1 MNTADGIAAQQDTVV
16 YWLWRNL
23 AYPKRMAIA
32 FGLIILGLLLQWYSG
47 EVFAGVIPLIAG
59 NALLLVR
66 GYDNRVEF
74 KGYDPTEQWQRVARS
89 RLSDLKSLDKKMQR
103 WDRSFI
109 DITNPL
115 GVVTFVFLVVAIV
128 LLFLFASSR
137 AEYEYLLPIPVD
149 AAILFLPH
157 WFTGTRRILRMPGLL
172 IKAETLDR
180 VLKQLRP
187 EQQGDQVEVLML
199 LKGKEKT
206 LPQDI
211 KIKLAPEDAP
221 KDFLGL
227 YGQVVINP
235 VQGRSYPYFY
245 VVLVAR
251 PGLGLKH
258 LADRFSPPAGTVA
271 EYREKDGVEIL
282 VLRQFTT
289 KTSGYHTD
297 AEMVRAL
304 LDLGLALMHKLL
316 AAK

>member
-1 MNTADGIAAQQDTVV
+1 MNTAVGVAPDQDTVV

-47 EVFAGVIPLIAG
+47 EIFAGVIPLIAG

-74 KGYDPTEQWQRVARS
+74 KGYDPSEQWQRVERS
-89 RLSDLKSLDKKMQR
+89 RLIDLKSLDKKMKR

-109 DITNPL
+109 DITNAL
-115 GVVTFVFLVVAIV
+115 GVVSFVFLVIV
-128 LLFLFASSR
+128 IAALFLFASSR
-137 AEYEYLLPIPVD
+137 AEYTWLLPIPVD

-180 VLKQLRP
+180 VLKQLQP
-187 EQQGDQVEVLML
+187 EQEGDKLDVLML

-211 KIKLAPEDAP
+211 KIKIAPEDAP
-221 KDFLGL
+221 EGFLGL

-245 VVLVAR
+245 VVMVAR
-251 PGLGLKH
+251 PGLGLAD
-258 LADRFSPPAGTVA
+258 LADHFSAPEGTVA
-271 EYREKDGVEIL
+271 EYRTKDGVEIL

-297 AEMVRAL
+297 EEMVRAL
-304 LDLGLALMHKLL
+304 LKLGLALMHELL

>member
-1 MNTADGIAAQQDTVV
+1 MNTADVESSTPDVVV

-23 AYPKRMAIA
+23 AYRKRMVIA

-47 EVFAGVIPLIAG
+47 EIFAGVLPLIAG

-74 KGYDPTEQWQRVARS
+74 SGYDPTRQWQRVERS
-89 RLSDLKSLDKKMQR
+89 RLADLKQLDQKMKR

-109 DITNPL
+109 DITN
-115 GVVTFVFLVVAIV
+115 GRGIFTFALLIIVLV
-128 LLFLFASSR
+128 LLFLVFSSSSKYR
-137 AEYEYLLPIPVD
+137 LLLAIPVD
-149 AAILFLPH
+149 AAILFIPH
-157 WFTGTRRILRMPGLL
+157 WFTGTRRILRLPGLL
-172 IKAETLDR
+172 IKAETLER
-180 VLKQLRP
+180 VLKQIRP
-187 EQQGDQVEVLML
+187 EDEGDEVEVLML
-199 LKGKEKT
+199 LKGEET
-206 LPQDI
+206 ALPEDVKI
-211 KIKLAPEDAP
+211 KIAPEDAP
-221 KDFLGL
+221 EEFLGL

-251 PGLGLKH
+251 PGLGLRR
-258 LADRFSPPAGTVA
+258 LANGFSAPDGVVA
-271 EYREKDGVEIL
+271 EYKEKDGVEIL

-304 LDLGLALMHKLL
+304 LQLGLALMHKLL
-316 AAK
+316 AK

>member
-1 MNTADGIAAQQDTVV
+1 MNTADGVAPDQDTVV

-23 AYPKRMAIA
+23 AYRKRMAIA

-74 KGYDPTEQWQRVARS
+74 KGYDPSEQWQQVERS
-89 RLSDLKSLDKKMQR
+89 RLIDLKSLDKKMKR

-109 DITNPL
+109 DITNAL
-115 GVVTFVFLVVAIV
+115 GVVSFVFLVIV
-128 LLFLFASSR
+128 IALLFLFASSR
-137 AEYEYLLPIPVD
+137 AEYAWLLPIPVD

-187 EQQGDQVEVLML
+187 EQDGDEVDVLML

-211 KIKLAPEDAP
+211 KIKIAPEDAP
-221 KDFLGL
+221 EGFLGL

-245 VVLVAR
+245 VVMVAR
-251 PGLGLKH
+251 PGLGLKD
-258 LADRFSPPAGTVA
+258 LADHFSAPEGTVA
-271 EYREKDGVEIL
+271 EYRTKDGVEIL
-282 VLRQFTT
+282 VLRQLTT

-297 AEMVRAL
+297 EEMVRAL
-304 LDLGLALMHKLL
+304 LKLGLALMHKLL

>member
-1 MNTADGIAAQQDTVV
+1 MNTAVGVAPDQDTVV

-23 AYPKRMAIA
+23 AYRKRMAIA

-74 KGYDPTEQWQRVARS
+74 KGYDPGQQWQRVERS
-89 RLSDLKSLDKKMQR
+89 RLIDLKSLDKKMKR

-109 DITNPL
+109 DITNAL
-115 GVVTFVFLVVAIV
+115 GVVSFVFLVIV
-128 LLFLFASSR
+128 IALLFLFASSR
-137 AEYEYLLPIPVD
+137 AEYTWLLPIPVD

-180 VLKQLRP
+180 VLKQLQP
-187 EQQGDQVEVLML
+187 EQEGDEVDVLML

-211 KIKLAPEDAP
+211 KIKIAPEDAP
-221 KDFLGL
+221 EGFLGL

-245 VVLVAR
+245 VVMVAR
-251 PGLGLKH
+251 PGLGVED
-258 LADRFSPPAGTVA
+258 LADHFSPPEGTVA
-271 EYREKDGVEIL
+271 EYRIKDGVEIL

-297 AEMVRAL
+297 EQMVRAL
-304 LDLGLALMHKLL
+304 LKLGLALMHKLL